1 MLDAR
6 RLPGMTNGAWALRVK
21 ILDPDKIIPSYI
33 HRRDEGELWSLNFE
47 GRVFCCWKCGAG
59 THIGDKCRDQTRTF
73 EEVFNGSV
81 TDIDFEKPTWA
92 AVVRSGQGDDTE
104 HRQRVKDIES
114 KLKEDNKK
122 RHSEQ
127 MELDERLRLEQQDA
141 RKQKEVAE
149 AERKKVI
156 DDVAKKARE
165 LNAGNVDAD
174 SEDCFGDLSDGSLL
188 SKVADMAGQSVES
201 DDPEAEARDRAL
213 LTAIKHKSWLESRSV
228 RNVVESGVH
237 LNLTTDEA
245 QELERI
251 FGPGAAEHQL
261 AM

>member
-1 MLDAR
+1 M
-6 RLPGMTNGAWALRVK
+6 
-21 ILDPDKIIPSYI
+21 
-33 HRRDEGELWSLNFE
+33 
-47 GRVFCCWKCGAG
+47 
-59 THIGDKCRDQTRTF
+59 
-73 EEVFNGSV
+73 
-81 TDIDFEKPTWA
+81 
-92 AVVRSGQGDDTE
+92 
-104 HRQRVKDIES
+104 
-114 KLKEDNKK
+114 
-122 RHSEQ
+122 
-127 MELDERLRLEQQDA
+127 
-141 RKQKEVAE
+141 
-149 AERKKVI
+149 I
-156 DDVAKKARE
+156 DDIAKKARE
-165 LNAGNVDAD
+165 LNAGNVDAN

-261 AM
+261 AIQHQGSGEDLPADEKTVDKNVDDEDMSDISVGMLDGVRL